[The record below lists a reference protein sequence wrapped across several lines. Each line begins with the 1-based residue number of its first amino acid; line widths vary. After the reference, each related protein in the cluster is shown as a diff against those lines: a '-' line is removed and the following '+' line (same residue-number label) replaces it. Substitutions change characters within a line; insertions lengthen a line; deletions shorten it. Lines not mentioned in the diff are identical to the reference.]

1 MELNNHEQCPKER
14 GEYVT
19 TVMGEVIT
27 DALISKLEQLERA
40 ITEELK
46 ERNYYTVKRLAEQA
60 TAVESL
66 RMTICTNHLMD
77 IYDIGCARDQEVGE

>member
-1 MELNNHEQCPKER
+1 MELNNLEQCTKEQ

-27 DALISKLEQLERA
+27 DALISKLEQLELA
-40 ITEELK
+40 ITAELK
-46 ERNYYTVKRLAEQA
+46 ERNYYAVRCLAEQA

-66 RMTICTNHLMD
+66 RMTICTNHLME
-77 IYDIGCARDQEVGE
+77 IYDVGCGRDRGVGE